1 MLLDLILSLGVRRRH
16 TPVFLNTPP
25 CYSYRMASLEAAAR
39 AAPAARRFLETSR
52 MLVRGG
58 HPLRG

>member
-25 CYSYRMASLEAAAR
+25 MLFL
-39 AAPAARRFLETSR
+39 RFSR
-52 MLVRGG
+52 VVLHFFTCFFTGFA
-58 HPLRG
+58 LRQLSFYTFYILQ